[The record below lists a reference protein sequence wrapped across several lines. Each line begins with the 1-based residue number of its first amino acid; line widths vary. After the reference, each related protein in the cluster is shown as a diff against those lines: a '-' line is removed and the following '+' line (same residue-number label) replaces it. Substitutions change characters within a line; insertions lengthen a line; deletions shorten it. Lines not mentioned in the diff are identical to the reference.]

1 MGNTK
6 TKKSGVRRR
15 AMASMSDGA
24 TPIPSGPGSSSGSTC
39 GHSGCGADCRVRY
52 VGQTSRI
59 TDHHMFHTARAVTNI
74 WAAAIVVGLSVVL
87 TGAIAFSAVQAKS
100 DMETGKVLRENSA
113 MRSDAARVAAHL
125 EMMEKAIQE
134 LRSLCLVQPAPDATV
149 GKDGKMT
156 DKQRMMEKQKAA
168 PTVPPATS
176 GTQP

>member
-1 MGNTK
+1 MMGNTK

-24 TPIPSGPGSSSGSTC
+24 TPIPSGVGNGGSTC

-176 GTQP
+176 GTQQ